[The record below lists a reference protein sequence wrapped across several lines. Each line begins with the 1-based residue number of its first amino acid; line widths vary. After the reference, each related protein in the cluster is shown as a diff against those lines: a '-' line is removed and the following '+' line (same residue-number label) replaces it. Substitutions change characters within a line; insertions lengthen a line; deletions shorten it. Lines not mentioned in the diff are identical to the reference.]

1 MTLFYLQGTFLSIPL
16 SFYPKCRFA
25 LLDSSVSKMLI
36 LAISLVIISLL
47 LTLYLQV
54 RLSIFNASKIMDQS
68 SEALKMLV
76 MHFSCK
82 RSLIKCLILIQLK
95 IIYSLISLL
104 NISSKT
110 SQLIETYLP
119 SIPLLFQRRMLI

>member
-1 MTLFYLQGTFLSIPL
+1 MTLFYLQCTFLSFPL
-16 SFYPKCRFA
+16 SFYPLCRSA
-25 LLDSSVSKMLI
+25 LLDSSVSKTLI

-54 RLSIFNASKIMDQS
+54 CLSIFNASKTMHQS
-68 SEALKMLV
+68 FEASKMLV
-76 MHFSCK
+76 MYFSCK
-82 RSLIKCLILIQLK
+82 RSLIKCFSLIRLK

-110 SQLIETYLP
+110 FQLIETYLP
-119 SIPLLFQRRMLI
+119 SIP